1 MASKKQSSPADH
13 SGDYDGVRAFADST
27 GRFATDQLL
36 RKHGYKIRLRRK
48 GYEPLWIKDGKVVS
62 QREALE
68 QLDPEEL
75 YDAEYQEFL
84 EGAA

>member
-1 MASKKQSSPADH
+1 M
-13 SGDYDGVRAFADST
+13 
-27 GRFATDQLL
+27 
-36 RKHGYKIRLRRK
+36 
-48 GYEPLWIKDGKVVS
+48 VS